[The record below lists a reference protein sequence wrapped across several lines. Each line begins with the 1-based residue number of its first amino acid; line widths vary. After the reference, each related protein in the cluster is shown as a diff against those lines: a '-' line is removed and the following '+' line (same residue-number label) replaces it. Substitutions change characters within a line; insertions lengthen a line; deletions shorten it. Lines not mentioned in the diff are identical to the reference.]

1 MPNNKPHNS
10 DRGELL
16 QNSFTAPHHASIG
29 FPYCG
34 QLGGSTG
41 SAAER
46 LKEPAGAEILP
57 GTHPPPI
64 PPHPT
69 CIACLKT
76 VILAGALGC
85 EPGWQFVSCVHIS
98 LKGILQEKNL

>member
-69 CIACLKT
+69 CIACLLSLPELLDANLGGSLSPE
-76 VILAGALGC
+76 LAYL
-85 EPGWQFVSCVHIS
+85 
-98 LKGILQEKNL
+98 